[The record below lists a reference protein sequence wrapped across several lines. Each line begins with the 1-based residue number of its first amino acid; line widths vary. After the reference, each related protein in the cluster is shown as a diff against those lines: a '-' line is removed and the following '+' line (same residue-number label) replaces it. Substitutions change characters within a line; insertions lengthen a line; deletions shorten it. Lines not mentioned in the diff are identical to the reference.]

1 MVHTFHSFYGRVSCL
16 STLFFLIALSPPTL
30 FFFLSFIHRVLLAK
44 EEEKKMNTQEKE
56 KVDIVQTEEL
66 QPELQTDTISEPV
79 TGARKTFKDR
89 FAFLKNPNFYK
100 VLVLGQVL
108 SLCITGTNV
117 ISTKLNVSYQ
127 FSAPTMQ
134 TFLI

>member
-1 MVHTFHSFYGRVSCL
+1 
-16 STLFFLIALSPPTL
+16 
-30 FFFLSFIHRVLLAK
+30 
-44 EEEKKMNTQEKE
+44 MNTQEKE
-56 KVDIVQTEEL
+56 KVEIVQTEEL
-66 QPELQTDTISEPV
+66 QTELQTDTISEPV
-79 TGARKTFKDR
+79 TDARKTIKDR

-100 VLVLGQVL
+100 VLILGQVL